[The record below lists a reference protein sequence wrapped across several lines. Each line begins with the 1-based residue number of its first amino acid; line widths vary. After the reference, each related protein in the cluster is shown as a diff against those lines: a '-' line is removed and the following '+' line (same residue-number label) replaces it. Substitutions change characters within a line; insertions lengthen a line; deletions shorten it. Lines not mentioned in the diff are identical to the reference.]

1 MLRVAS
7 RIMASFSTPPSS
19 KRSLTVAVPPSPP
32 SKRSGLTLITEENL
46 ALWAGIPAPLTLPGV
61 LTVLS
66 YNVWMSHVNLLVRH
80 RNLVS
85 VVLEHRPEVVMLQEF
100 LPWFAQNLR
109 ASPLSEEYHI
119 SPTQAASY
127 GNLTLIRKEFVHSV
141 KFEDI
146 PLTTNMGRSC
156 LLSTIEGSLG
166 TMIFANMH
174 FESLDSEALRKT
186 QLGEVKAAI
195 LPNLKKS
202 DDEDGPSPPRLVLLG
217 GDFNFDDRQTWGD
230 WARSPFAE
238 DDSAA
243 SSRPLEN
250 VNIETIMHP
259 DFADAWL
266 HLDKDSKEVSRYTFD
281 GKGNPNVKDKREQM
295 RYDRFLVARSAGVE
309 SLEDVEILTPPD
321 VSDHFGL
328 KAVFRFH

>member
-1 MLRVAS
+1 MAS
-7 RIMASFSTPPSS
+7 RIMASFSTPP
-19 KRSLTVAVPPSPP
+19 KRSRTVAIPPLPP
-32 SKRSGLTLITEENL
+32 SKRSGLTLITKENL
-46 ALWAGIPAPLTLPGV
+46 NLWAGIPAPLTLPGV
-61 LTVLS
+61 MTVLS
-66 YNVWMSHVNLLVRH
+66 YNVWMSHVNLLARH

-85 VVLEHRPEVVMLQEF
+85 VVLEHRPEVVMLQEV
-100 LPWFAQNLR
+100 LPWFAENLR
-109 ASPLSEEYHI
+109 ASPLSEEYHV
-119 SPTQAASY
+119 SPTQAAEY

-156 LLSTIEGSLG
+156 LLSTTEGSLG

-174 FESLDSEALRKT
+174 FESLNSETLRKT
-186 QLGEVKAAI
+186 QLREVKAAI
-195 LPNLKKS
+195 LPDS
-202 DDEDGPSPPRLVLLG
+202 DKRLVLLG

-230 WARSPFAE
+230 WAKGDNE
-238 DDSAA
+238 A
-243 SSRPLEN
+243 SSQPLEN
-250 VNIETIMHP
+250 INIETIMHS

-266 HLDKDSKEVSRYTFD
+266 HLDKDSKGVSRFTFD
-281 GKGNPNVKDKREQM
+281 GDRNPNVEHKRERM

-328 KAVFRFH
+328 KVVFNFQ